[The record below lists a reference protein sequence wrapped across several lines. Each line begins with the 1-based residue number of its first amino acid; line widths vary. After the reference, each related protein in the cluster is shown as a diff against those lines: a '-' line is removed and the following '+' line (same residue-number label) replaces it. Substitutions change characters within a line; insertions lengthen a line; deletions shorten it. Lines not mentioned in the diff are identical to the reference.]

1 MVGPRGPAAPVARF
15 GTVGRALRLVGT
27 LAVPPIAGGLFVFV
41 QVMRAA
47 HRSDLPSFTNQDAS
61 GTFGDPALPR
71 LRIVAVGD
79 SSLTGPGIEDPG
91 NIFASRLARSAADR
105 YRVELISLGVG
116 GSKARDVI
124 EGQLA
129 EALRLRPD
137 LAIVSV
143 VTNDAIRATTLRAF
157 RRDLDL
163 ILGRLEEVA
172 AAVVLL
178 GMGDPGSVPRLP
190 PTIRPFVTWQGERF
204 NGACVEVATRHP
216 RTIKVHSRGRMTSA
230 FWEDRS
236 LFAGDLFHANDRG
249 HALFAEESRDAFEAA
264 LQMVEQRRNGRKSRH
279 GLAAH

>member
-1 MVGPRGPAAPVARF
+1 
-15 GTVGRALRLVGT
+15 
-27 LAVPPIAGGLFVFV
+27 VFV

-47 HRSDLPSFTNQDAS
+47 HRTDLPSFTNQDAS
-61 GTFGDPALPR
+61 GTFGDPSLPR

-79 SSLTGPGIEDPG
+79 SSLTGPGVEDPG
-91 NIFASRLARSAADR
+91 NIFASRLARTAADR

-116 GSKARDVI
+116 GSKVADVI

-129 EALRLRPD
+129 EAVRLRPD

-143 VTNDAIRATTLRAF
+143 VTNDAIRATPLRSF
-157 RRDLDL
+157 RQDLDR
-163 ILGRLEEVA
+163 ILSRLEEVA
-172 AAVVLL
+172 AAVLL
-178 GMGDPGSVPRLP
+178 IGMGDPGSVPRLP
-190 PTIRPFVTWQGERF
+190 PTIRPFVTWQGGRF
-204 NGACVEVATRHP
+204 DEACVEVATRHP

-249 HALFAEESRDAFEAA
+249 HALFAEETRDAFEAA
-264 LQMVEQRRNGRKSRH
+264 LQMVERRRNGRKSRH